1 MQIPIISDKNQQF
14 KTQTVTSNNWNGS
27 HSLPS
32 LNSIPVTG
40 VNPFNNITT
49 TNIQSIVSNGVNDTI
64 TSKTIT
70 AVTTTVTSITTT
82 TTTSTINSTPT
93 LATNPS
99 RQDLISFNEWPNV
112 TMLLSNQVS
121 EVIQGMQYIFFSVV
135 SLFVCQDGN

>member
-1 MQIPIISDKNQQF
+1 M
-14 KTQTVTSNNWNGS
+14 
-27 HSLPS
+27 PS

-121 EVIQGMQYIFFSVV
+121 EVIQGMQYIFSSVV